1 MERGRP
7 VRGIS
12 ESAWQ
17 LLLAHAWPGNARELR
32 DVIRRAVLRCED
44 IVEPDHLWPRGRRAD
59 APAARHAPGG
69 LSLRELAE
77 LGAAEAEQQAIREAL
92 RASRGNK
99 SAAARLLKTDY
110 KTLHVKMRQ
119 YAITGED
126 FRPA

>member
-1 MERGRP
+1 M
-7 VRGIS
+7 V
-12 ESAWQ
+12 
-17 LLLAHAWPGNARELR
+17 
-32 DVIRRAVLRCED
+32 RCEEF
-44 IVEPDHLWPRGRRAD
+44 VEPDHLWPRGRPAD
-59 APAARHAPGG
+59 APASRHAPGG

-119 YAITGED
+119 YAISGEEY
-126 FRPA
+126 RPGLTTSSAYGSFAALVA